1 MRNTGMLPPFHE
13 REGKAVA
20 KEEKERYSSSSLMR
34 GLEIL
39 RLFRPEQPTLSLVEI
54 ANQLGVS
61 RTTPFRLLFTLQH
74 MGYIRQN
81 ESTKRYELTP
91 KVLELGFSYLNTLQI
106 TEVARPYLE
115 RLRNETGGSAHIG
128 ILDETSV
135 VYVAC
140 ETARGITRFAVAV
153 GSRLPAH
160 ATAIGKTLL
169 AFQPKEQWQELLLIS
184 DLHSYTKDTKTMI
197 ASLLKELEAVR
208 AQGYSISSGEF
219 EAGVRSVAAPIFHE
233 SGELVAAISVAA
245 PESILP
251 LDYVTSFVLPAILE
265 AADEL
270 SAFYGYTPVK
280 RRE

>member
-1 MRNTGMLPPFHE
+1 MLPPFHE

-20 KEEKERYSSSSLMR
+20 KTKQDQDRYNSSSLVR

-74 MGYIRQN
+74 LGYLKQN
-81 ESTKRYELTP
+81 ENTKRYELTP
-91 KVLELGFSYLNTLQI
+91 KVLELGFAYLNTLQI
-106 TEVARPYLE
+106 TDVAKPYLE
-115 RLRNETGGSAHIG
+115 RLRNETGGSAHVG
-128 ILDETSV
+128 ILDDTSV

-140 ETARGITRFAVAV
+140 ESARGVTRFSVAV

-169 AFQPKEQWQELLLIS
+169 AFQPKDKWQELLLIS

-197 ASLLKELEAVR
+197 TALLKELEVVR
-208 AQGYSISSGEF
+208 NQGFSISSGEF
-219 EAGVRSVAAPIFHE
+219 EAGVRSVAAPIFSE
-233 SGELVAAISVAA
+233 NGELVAAISVAA
-245 PESILP
+245 PESVLP
-251 LDYVTSFVLPAILE
+251 EDYVARSVLPAILE

-270 SAFYGYTPVK
+270 SAFYGYKVA
-280 RRE
+280 RRRG